1 MRMGKVQSKL
11 YIKASLFLVEN
22 WTYRSHQGPEV
33 TSLRVISKA
42 NPTKTDVVFLQADTS
57 YQSSEGNSQKES
69 SERNSWT
76 WSWTFR
82 LLTPSSLPL
91 WGLQWPSKS
100 TLAVGFHLLMSS
112 VKKKKKNMLETL
124 LCRHKLNLK
133 SFDKGPTYSPLIAK
147 LSGEK
152 EPFHT
157 SFSPSNSKVSCLGR
171 LYLVWRS
178 YCTSHFLIF
187 HFSHQ

>member
-1 MRMGKVQSKL
+1 MGKVPSKL
-11 YIKASLFLVEN
+11 YIKASPFLVEN

-42 NPTKTDVVFLQADTS
+42 NPTETDVVFLQADTS

-69 SERNSWT
+69 SESNVWT

-82 LLTPSSLPL
+82 LLTPSPPPL
-91 WGLQWPSKS
+91 WGLQWPSKN

-112 VKKKKKNMLETL
+112 VKKNTNKTYW
-124 LCRHKLNLK
+124 KLYCVGVNWISNNLIRDHI
-133 SFDKGPTYSPLIAK
+133 FYLIAK

-152 EPFHT
+152 
-157 SFSPSNSKVSCLGR
+157 N
-171 LYLVWRS
+171 LYILPPA
-178 YCTSHFLIF
+178 LII
-187 HFSHQ
+187 